1 MESINQVN
9 NFQNSKNETAQN
21 YNGANIK
28 NLINQYLPKQTKKII
43 LKYKNN
49 KLINSEELILELLKL
64 NHLNFEINMIYNCVI
79 LSKELENPFYFCESK
94 ICLQLE
100 KLLLIKLKNNLYNL
114 SEKNINEFIQFVC
127 NFNSLFDFYYN
138 LIKNHNVILL
148 RLFFD
153 LNPYNGVNW
162 NYTNLKIWLKKQPSN
177 LIIDGIKNIEEIFEL
192 GYNGHFK
199 NEDTKE
205 WSDIEEYYHHTRYEY
220 QLKLKE
226 NEISTIEDL
235 RELDYLCDFNT
246 ISIEDIE
253 KKYENILL
261 ELEMKIFY
269 FEQNRKH
276 YNHKIIEEE
285 SQLFKDYEELIKN
298 EKNK

>member
-1 MESINQVN
+1 METINQVN
-9 NFQNSKNETAQN
+9 NFQNSENETAQN

-28 NLINQYLPKQTKKII
+28 NLINQYLPQQTKKII

-49 KLINSEELILELLKL
+49 KLINSEELFLELLKL
-64 NHLNFEINMIYNCVI
+64 NHLNFEIKMIYNCVI

-100 KLLLIKLKNNLYNL
+100 KILLIKLKNNLLCL

-162 NYTNLKIWLKKQPSN
+162 NYTNLKIWLKEQPSN
-177 LIIDGIKNIEEIFEL
+177 LIIYGIKNIEEIFEL
-192 GYNGHFK
+192 GYNGHFEH
-199 NEDTKE
+199 EDAKE
-205 WSDIEEYYHHTRYEY
+205 WSEIEEYYHHTRYLY

-235 RELDYLCDFNT
+235 KGLDYFCDFNT
-246 ISIEDIE
+246 ISIEGIE

-269 FEQNRKH
+269 FEQDRKH
-276 YNHKIIEEE
+276 YKYKIIEEE
-285 SQLFKDYEELIKN
+285 SQLFKDYEDLIKN
-298 EKNK
+298 EENK